1 MENNHISLR
10 HKVKM
15 YEFLVAFE
23 KCDTEKFL
31 NAAYLPLEFSIIL

>member
-1 MENNHISLR
+1 MENSHISLR

-23 KCDTEKFL
+23 KCAREEIFNTT
-31 NAAYLPLEFSIIL
+31 YLPLQSSIIL